1 MIYSMFVFKST
12 NLLNK
17 QKIIVSIID
26 DSNLAGRADF
36 IVEIYIFLG
45 VAWNKKNSSNVKNCA
60 ESDNL
65 YHYSD
70 AEGHEHF
77 Y

>member
-1 MIYSMFVFKST
+1 MFVFKST

-36 IVEIYIFLG
+36 IVEIYFFFLG
-45 VAWNKKNSSNVKNCA
+45 LL
-60 ESDNL
+60 E
-65 YHYSD
+65 
-70 AEGHEHF
+70 
-77 Y
+77 